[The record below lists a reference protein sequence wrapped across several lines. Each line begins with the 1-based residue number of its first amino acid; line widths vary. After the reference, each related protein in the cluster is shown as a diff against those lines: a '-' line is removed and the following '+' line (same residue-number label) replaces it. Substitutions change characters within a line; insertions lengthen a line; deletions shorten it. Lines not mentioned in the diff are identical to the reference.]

1 MRGLSH
7 TTKLLIIVVV
17 VACSVLVLINML
29 ELRSIKESTPP
40 PQRIKTSQ
48 LQRPKYVIHTKDGRY
63 GHLKHVNNLM
73 KRLGYEEA
81 RLEDNWDVL
90 WSHPYPFTSLPAL
103 KHLQP
108 HQKVNHFPGSG
119 FITNKA
125 NLAMMD
131 IPHVPKAFRLPKDR
145 QNLFDYVK
153 RNPKKVFVQKSNHHR
168 GIRISNVNELDLA
181 ANDTF
186 VQEYVDRPLL
196 VDGYKFDIGVYT
208 ILTSVDP
215 LRVYIYSGD
224 VLFRFCPEKY
234 HPFDP
239 KIVDKYVIGDD
250 YLPTWKVPSLKKYFT
265 DGGFS
270 MKESFD
276 SYMREIGKEPEKV
289 WNSVNAAIQEVYLRT
304 EMSIVNLLTQY
315 KTKETFFE
323 MVRFDFVIDEDLNV
337 FIMEANMSPNLSSQH
352 FPPNAILYE
361 QVLFSLLSLVGVGQ
375 RVHQE
380 SLARTKDAIIMQVNS
395 KQIGV
400 YPEICGTRCETCLS
414 PECQICQRC
423 LTDEMRTSLQQA
435 YLEHVNRHE
444 CRRVFPPPM
453 TQKEAAQDHVL
464 ESYTPE
470 NQLMY
475 RWFKGKCLLD
485 KSWCE

>member
-1 MRGLSH
+1 MRGLSR
-7 TTKLLIIVVV
+7 TTKVLIAVG
-17 VACSVLVLINML
+17 VACSILILLNML
-29 ELRSIKESTPP
+29 ELRNIREPGP
-40 PQRIKTSQ
+40 APQKLKATKAKQ
-48 LQRPKYVIHTKDGRY
+48 PKFVVYTKDGRT
-63 GHLKHVNNLM
+63 GHLKHVFNVM
-73 KRLGYEEA
+73 RRLGYEESTV
-81 RLEDNWDVL
+81 EDNWDVL
-90 WSHPYPFTSLPAL
+90 WSHPYPFTILPAL
-103 KHLQP
+103 KHLKP

-125 NLAMMD
+125 NLATMD

-145 QNLFDYVK
+145 ELLFDYVK

-168 GIRISNVNELDLA
+168 GIKISNVKELDLS
-181 ANDTF
+181 ANGTF

-215 LRVYIYSGD
+215 LRVYIYGGD

-239 KIVDKYVIGDD
+239 KVVDKYVIGDD

-270 MKESFD
+270 MKDSFD
-276 SYMREIGKEPEKV
+276 AYMREIGKEPEKV
-289 WNSVNAAIQEVYLRT
+289 WKSVEAAIQEVYLQT
-304 EMSIVNLLTQY
+304 ELSIVNLLSQY
-315 KTKETFFE
+315 KTKQTYFE

-352 FPPNAILYE
+352 FPPNSILYE
-361 QVLFSLLSLVGVGQ
+361 QVLFNLLSLVGVGQ
-375 RVHQE
+375 QVHKE
-380 SLARTKDAIIMQVNS
+380 SLIRTKEEMIMQVNS
-395 KQIGV
+395 KQLGV
-400 YPEICGTRCETCLS
+400 YPEICGTRCDTCMA
-414 PECQICQRC
+414 PECQICQGC
-423 LTDEMRTSLQQA
+423 LTEEMHRTLQAA

-453 TQKEAAQDHVL
+453 TQKEAAKHFVSD
-464 ESYTPE
+464 SYSPE

-485 KSWCE
+485 KAWCE

>member
-1 MRGLSH
+1 MRGLSR

-17 VACSVLVLINML
+17 VACSALILLNMF
-29 ELRSIKESTPP
+29 ELNNIKETTKPAQSIKPKVLN
-40 PQRIKTSQ
+40 Q
-48 LQRPKYVIHTKDGRY
+48 PKYVVYTKDGKT
-63 GHLKHVNNLM
+63 GHLKHVYNVM
-73 KRLGYEEA
+73 RRLGYEEA
-81 RLEDNWDVL
+81 QIEENWDVL
-90 WSHPYPFTSLPAL
+90 WSHPYPFTILPAL

-125 NLAMMD
+125 NLATMD
-131 IPHVPKAFRLPKDR
+131 IPYVPKAFRLPKDK
-145 QNLFDYVK
+145 QLLFEHVK

-168 GIRISNVNELDLA
+168 GIQISNVNELDLS
-181 ANDTF
+181 ANGTF

-215 LRVYIYSGD
+215 LRVYIYNGD

-239 KIVDKYVIGDD
+239 KVVDKYVIGDD

-276 SYMREIGKEPEKV
+276 AYMREIGKEPEKV
-289 WNSVNAAIQEVYLRT
+289 WKAVKSAIQEVYLRT
-304 EMSIVNLLTQY
+304 EMSILNLLSQY
-315 KTKETFFE
+315 KTKRTFYE

-352 FPPNAILYE
+352 FPPNSILYE
-361 QVLFSLLSLVGVGQ
+361 QVLYSLLSLVGVGQ
-375 RVHQE
+375 NVHKQ
-380 SLARTKDAIIMQVNS
+380 SLLRTKEDIIMQVNS
-395 KQIGV
+395 KQTGV
-400 YPEICGTRCETCLS
+400 YPEICGTRCETCMA

-423 LTDEMRTSLQQA
+423 LTADMKHTLESA
-435 YLEHVNRHE
+435 YLEHINRHE

-453 TQKEAAQDHVL
+453 TQKEAAQNYVL
-464 ESYTPE
+464 DSYSPE
-470 NQLMY
+470 NQMMY
-475 RWFKGKCLLD
+475 RWFKGKCLQD
-485 KSWCE
+485 ISWCE